1 MNPSA
6 QPIHPPLKDSRLIDV
21 LRLIRS
27 ENVGPV
33 TFFHLMRRY
42 GTAEKA
48 LAAIPNL
55 AARGG
60 AKRQITVCPK
70 SVAETEIEKTE
81 LYGAQF
87 ICYGDEHY
95 PPLLMQIVDAPPVL
109 IALGHTH
116 LLAGIQTV
124 GMVGARNASANGC
137 NFARKLAG
145 DLGKAGCTVV
155 SGLARGIDA
164 QAHKGALATGTV
176 GVIAG
181 GIDTQYPPENGD
193 LYKEMREQGCILT
206 EQPLGMAPHS
216 RSFPSRNRIIAG
228 ISRGVVVIEASKKSG
243 SLITAQ
249 DALEYN
255 REVFAVPGSPM
266 DPRCHGTNALIKD
279 GATLTEGVD
288 DVLRGLHRI
297 APLNVRE
304 RQFSLFDEAA
314 AEPFEDEK
322 ALASARERITEL
334 LGPTP
339 VSIDDLIEQ
348 SALPAN
354 LILTILLEKELAGM
368 VQRHAGGKVSVVV
381 PSA

>member
-1 MNPSA
+1 MQQA
-6 QPIHPPLKDSRLIDV
+6 QPVHPPLKDNKLIDV

-27 ENVGPV
+27 ENVGPI

-48 LAAIPNL
+48 LAAIPTL

-60 AKRQITVCPK
+60 AKRQISICPK

-95 PPLLMQIVDAPPVL
+95 PPLLMQIPDAPPVL
-109 IALGHTH
+109 IALGNPH
-116 LLAGIQTV
+116 LLAGLQSV

-137 NFARKLAG
+137 NFARKLAS

-164 QAHKGALATGTV
+164 QAHKGSLATGTV

-181 GIDTQYPPENGD
+181 GIDTQYPPENAE
-193 LYKEMREQGCILT
+193 LYKEMREQGCIVT
-206 EQPLGMAPHS
+206 EQTLGMAPHS

-266 DPRCHGTNALIKD
+266 DPRCHGTNALIRD

-288 DVLRGLHRI
+288 DVLRGLNRI

-322 ALASARERITEL
+322 ALESARGRIAEL

-368 VQRHAGGKVSVVV
+368 VQRHAGGRVSIVYDK
-381 PSA
+381 S

>member
-1 MNPSA
+1 MISSNA
-6 QPIHPPLKDSRLIDV
+6 QPLHPPLKDSHLIDV

-27 ENVGPV
+27 ENVGPI
-33 TFFHLMRRY
+33 TFFHLIRRY

-48 LAAIPNL
+48 LAAIPTL

-60 AKRQITVCPK
+60 AKRQINVCPK
-70 SVAETEIEKTE
+70 SVAETEIEKTH
-81 LYGAQF
+81 LTGAHF
-87 ICYGDEHY
+87 LCYGEEDY
-95 PPLLMQIVDAPPVL
+95 PRLLMQIPDAPPVL

-116 LLAGIQTV
+116 LLANTQTV

-137 NFARKLAG
+137 NFARKLAT
-145 DLGKAGCTVV
+145 DLGKAGCAII

-164 QAHKGALATGTV
+164 QAHKAALATGTV

-181 GIDTQYPPENGD
+181 GIDTQYPPENAD
-193 LYKEMREQGCILT
+193 LYKQMREQGCIIT

-255 REVFAVPGSPM
+255 RDVFAVPGSPM
-266 DPRCHGTNALIKD
+266 DPRCHGTNALIRD
-279 GATLTEGVD
+279 GAVLTEGAD
-288 DVLRGLHRI
+288 DVLRGLNRI
-297 APLNVRE
+297 APFTARE
-304 RQFSLFDEAA
+304 RQFSLWGEAPAHAFNDEDLLN
-314 AEPFEDEK
+314 P
-322 ALASARERITEL
+322 ARDIVTEL

-348 SALPAN
+348 SGYPAN

-368 VQRHAGGKVSVVV
+368 VQRHAGGKVSL
-381 PSA
+381 SITI